1 MAFRQLLAFRQ
12 SFHGS
17 LPPIV
22 PGRRCQRVLFFPF
35 MILYYPH
42 ISPSAFRRR
51 YHWDMLALFRF
62 GVFDLHLITWLLFS
76 SCKYA

>member
-35 MILYYPH
+35 MILYYPSYFPFC
-42 ISPSAFRRR
+42 IQKALSP
-51 YHWDMLALFRF
+51 
-62 GVFDLHLITWLLFS
+62 G
-76 SCKYA
+76 YAK